1 MIRKRE
7 RKRDRGTKGS
17 RESKYT
23 TGLTANERKKNEIK
37 NGRQVYDWIEYE
49 REKEE

>member
-1 MIRKRE
+1 MV
-7 RKRDRGTKGS
+7 G
-17 RESKYT
+17 KYT
-23 TGLTANERKKNEIK
+23 TGLNTKERKKNEIK